1 MGTFNYETS
10 TFKEIEGRPIC
21 GNCGKPADE
30 QNHKDNGQYIWRKSK
45 DGSFRCYKCHD
56 NTKNQKYLASVFV
69 GNTLKFEEVKA
80 ATIHISPE
88 ANVELKKIKKKFK
101 RHIANA
107 IDHDLLNG
115 SKNVTKL
122 VDEYDQFA
130 SINEKEYKRQHN
142 IKYRSK
148 NKKNKSQETVKPIVL
163 DEEKLRGNLS
173 TCQMQD
179 LIELAKCE
187 HLPAPWYDWIAQAIA
202 DKKQTEII
210 MG

>member
-1 MGTFNYETS
+1 MGSFDYENS
-10 TFKEIEGRPIC
+10 TFKEIHGRPIC
-21 GNCGKPADE
+21 GNCGQPADE
-30 QNHKDNGQYIWRKSK
+30 QNHKNNGQYIWRKSK

-88 ANVELKKIKKKFK
+88 ANVELRKIKKKFK
-101 RHIANA
+101 RHISNA

-130 SINEKEYKRQHN
+130 SINEKESKRQHN

-148 NKKNKSQETVKPIVL
+148 IKKNKSQEKVKTIVL

>member
-88 ANVELKKIKKKFK
+88 ANVELRKIKKKFK
-101 RHIANA
+101 RHISNA

-148 NKKNKSQETVKPIVL
+148 IKKNNIVSQEITEL
-163 DEEKLRGNLS
+163 DEEKIRGNLS
-173 TCQMQD
+173 TCKMQD

-187 HLPAPWYDWIAQAIA
+187 HLPEVWYNWIALAIA

>member
-69 GNTLKFEEVKA
+69 GNTLKFEEIKA

-88 ANVELKKIKKKFK
+88 ANVELRKIKKKFK
-101 RHIANA
+101 RHISNA

-148 NKKNKSQETVKPIVL
+148 IKKNNIVSQEITNL
-163 DEEKLRGNLS
+163 DEEKIRGNLS
-173 TCQMQD
+173 TCKMQD

-187 HLPAPWYDWIAQAIA
+187 HLPEVWYNWIALAIA

>member
-56 NTKNQKYLASVFV
+56 NTKHQKYLASVFV

-88 ANVELKKIKKKFK
+88 ANVELRKIKKKFK
-101 RHIANA
+101 RHISNA

-148 NKKNKSQETVKPIVL
+148 IKKNNIVSQEITNL
-163 DEEKLRGNLS
+163 DEEKIRGNLS
-173 TCQMQD
+173 TCKMQD

-187 HLPAPWYDWIAQAIA
+187 HLPEVWYNWIALAIA

>member
-88 ANVELKKIKKKFK
+88 ANVELRKIKKKFK
-101 RHIANA
+101 RHISNA

-148 NKKNKSQETVKPIVL
+148 IKKNNIVSQEITNL
-163 DEEKLRGNLS
+163 DEEKIRGNLS
-173 TCQMQD
+173 TCKMQD

-187 HLPAPWYDWIAQAIA
+187 HLPEAWYNWIALAIA

>member
-88 ANVELKKIKKKFK
+88 ANVELRKIKKKF
-101 RHIANA
+101 
-107 IDHDLLNG
+107 
-115 SKNVTKL
+115 
-122 VDEYDQFA
+122 
-130 SINEKEYKRQHN
+130 IN
-142 IKYRSK
+142 
-148 NKKNKSQETVKPIVL
+148 
-163 DEEKLRGNLS
+163 
-173 TCQMQD
+173 
-179 LIELAKCE
+179 
-187 HLPAPWYDWIAQAIA
+187 
-202 DKKQTEII
+202 
-210 MG
+210 

>member
-88 ANVELKKIKKKFK
+88 ANVELRKIKKKFK
-101 RHIANA
+101 RHISNA

-148 NKKNKSQETVKPIVL
+148 IKKNNIVSQEITNL
-163 DEEKLRGNLS
+163 DEEKIRGNLS
-173 TCQMQD
+173 TCKMQD

-187 HLPAPWYDWIAQAIA
+187 HLPEVWYNWIALAIA